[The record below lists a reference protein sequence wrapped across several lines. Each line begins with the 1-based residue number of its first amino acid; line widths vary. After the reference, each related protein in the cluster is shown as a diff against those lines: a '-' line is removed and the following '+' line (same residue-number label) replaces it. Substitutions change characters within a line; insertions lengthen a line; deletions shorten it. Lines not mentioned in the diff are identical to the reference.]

1 MCKMSVETKL
11 RFAIRVQPKTLYAED
26 FFAFN
31 YEHFNVTLSGFSGW
45 WIMFSMTSTES
56 MYSQLYWSSI
66 VKTYHLY
73 WAGAFQNVQSKQYLI
88 SCKYTKDKYIRKS
101 YAPELWLFSSKMCSN
116 VFPWF
121 YSVTASFPI
130 ASRRRLVFHKK
141 FTTSSPARFIWQIF
155 PKSRCIVSYF
165 T

>member
-1 MCKMSVETKL
+1 MCKRSVETKL
-11 RFAIRVQPKTLYAED
+11 RFAIRVQPKTLYAKD

-66 VKTYHLY
+66 VKTYNLY

-116 VFPWF
+116 VLHWL
-121 YSVTASFPI
+121 YSVTASFSI
-130 ASRRRLVFHKK
+130 ASRNKTGVSQKVHHIIPCTFHL
-141 FTTSSPARFIWQIF
+141 TNF
-155 PKSRCIVSYF
+155 P
-165 T
+165 